1 MNFIEFSVK
10 RHGKNEPIFISSENV
25 VYFYPHP
32 DHIDLTVI
40 GLSGNVPYTLENS
53 IDEVKTKLGIVTR
66 KKQSRR
72 IT

>member
-10 RHGKNEPIFISSENV
+10 RKGKNEPFFISSENI

-32 DHIDLTVI
+32 DHKEQTVI

-53 IDEVKTKLGIVTR
+53 VEEVRAKLGLDP
-66 KKQSRR
+66 KK
-72 IT
+72 

>member
-25 VYFYPHP
+25 VYFYGHP
-32 DHIDLTVI
+32 DHKELTVI

-53 IDEVKTKLGIVTR
+53 IDEVKLKLGIKPG
-66 KKQSRR
+66 KKEPKK
-72 IT
+72 